1 MTVLESLQRT
11 HEELMHH
18 VPGIFG
24 EEKHTSRSQNYTYI
38 PTITVLES
46 LQREG
51 FQPFFACQ
59 TRVRDPGRRG
69 YTKHM
74 LRLRRAGEINGE
86 HVPEIILLNSHDGTS
101 SYQMLPGYFRFVCQ
115 NGCVCGQSLG
125 EVRVP
130 HRGDVVEKVI
140 EGAYEV
146 VGVFDRIEEKR
157 DAMQSLVLPP
167 PARQALAQ
175 AALTYRY
182 GDEHQ
187 PVTTADILGVFDRI
201 EEKRDAMQSLV
212 LPPPARQALA
222 QAALTYRY
230 GDEHQPVTTA
240 DILTPRRRED
250 YGKDL
255 WSAYQTIQENMLKG
269 GISGRSAKG
278 KRIHTRAIHSIDTD
292 IKLNRALWVMAETML
307 ESLR

>member
-1 MTVLESLQRT
+1 MRLASRFGYANQIRRDRPLT
-11 HEELMHH
+11 HEELMRH
-18 VPGIFG
+18 VPSIFG
-24 EEKHTSRSQNYTYI
+24 ENRHTSRSEHYAYI
-38 PTITVLES
+38 PTITVLEN
-46 LQREG
+46 LQQEG

-101 SYQMLPGYFRFVCQ
+101 SYQMLPGYFRLVCQ

-130 HRGDVVEKVI
+130 HRGNVVDRVI

-146 VGVFDRIEEKR
+146 V
-157 DAMQSLVLPP
+157 
-167 PARQALAQ
+167 
-175 AALTYRY
+175 
-182 GDEHQ
+182 
-187 PVTTADILGVFDRI
+187 GVFDRI

-292 IKLNRALWVMAETML
+292 IKLNRALWVMAETLL
-307 ESLR
+307 ESMR

>member
-1 MTVLESLQRT
+1 MRLASRFGYANQIRRDRPLTR
-11 HEELMHH
+11 EELMHH

-24 EEKHTSRSQNYTYI
+24 EDKHTSRSRNYTYI

-74 LRLRRAGEINGE
+74 LRLRRDGEINGQ

-130 HRGDVVEKVI
+130 HRGNVVDRVI

-146 VGVFDRIEEKR
+146 VGVFDRILFN
-157 DAMQSLVLPP
+157 AMN
-167 PARQALAQ
+167 
-175 AALTYRY
+175 
-182 GDEHQ
+182 G
-187 PVTTADILGVFDRI
+187 
-201 EEKRDAMQSLV
+201 
-212 LPPPARQALA
+212 
-222 QAALTYRY
+222 
-230 GDEHQPVTTA
+230 
-240 DILTPRRRED
+240 
-250 YGKDL
+250 
-255 WSAYQTIQENMLKG
+255 
-269 GISGRSAKG
+269 
-278 KRIHTRAIHSIDTD
+278 
-292 IKLNRALWVMAETML
+292 NRAEMSPEAAGIAACLMTYSHHACRTECYAMTVHYYR
-307 ESLR
+307 LRDYALQHPECSAIMRIID

>member
-1 MTVLESLQRT
+1 
-11 HEELMHH
+11 MHY

-24 EEKHTSRSQNYTYI
+24 EDKHTSRSQNYTYI

-125 EVRVP
+125 EVHDGTSSYQMLPGYFRFVCQNGCVCGQSLGEVRVP
-130 HRGDVVEKVI
+130 HRGNVVDRVI

-157 DAMQSLVLPP
+157 DAMQSL
-167 PARQALAQ
+167 
-175 AALTYRY
+175 
-182 GDEHQ
+182 
-187 PVTTADILGVFDRI
+187 I
-201 EEKRDAMQSLV
+201 

-292 IKLNRALWVMAETML
+292 IKLNRALWVMAETLL
-307 ESLR
+307 ESMR

>member
-1 MTVLESLQRT
+1 MRLASRFGYANQIRRDRPLTR
-11 HEELMHH
+11 EELMHH

-24 EEKHTSRSQNYTYI
+24 EDKHTSRSRNYTYI

-46 LQREG
+46 LQQEG

-74 LRLRRAGEINGE
+74 LRLRRNGEINGE

-130 HRGDVVEKVI
+130 HRGNVVDRVI

-146 VGVFDRIEEKR
+146 VGVFDRIEE
-157 DAMQSLVLPP
+157 
-167 PARQALAQ
+167 
-175 AALTYRY
+175 
-182 GDEHQ
+182 
-187 PVTTADILGVFDRI
+187 
-201 EEKRDAMQSLV
+201 
-212 LPPPARQALA
+212 
-222 QAALTYRY
+222 
-230 GDEHQPVTTA
+230 
-240 DILTPRRRED
+240 
-250 YGKDL
+250 
-255 WSAYQTIQENMLKG
+255 
-269 GISGRSAKG
+269 
-278 KRIHTRAIHSIDTD
+278 
-292 IKLNRALWVMAETML
+292 
-307 ESLR
+307 

>member
-1 MTVLESLQRT
+1 MRLASRFGYVNQIRRERPLTR
-11 HEELMHH
+11 EELMYH
-18 VPGIFG
+18 VPSIFA
-24 EEKHTSRSQNYTYI
+24 EDRHTSRSERYAYI
-38 PTITVLES
+38 PTITVLEN

-59 TRVRDPGRRG
+59 TRVRDQSRRG

-74 LRLRRAGEINGE
+74 LRLRRDGEINGQ

-130 HRGDVVEKVI
+130 HRGNVVEKVI

-157 DAMQSLVLPP
+157 DAMQS
-167 PARQALAQ
+167 
-175 AALTYRY
+175 
-182 GDEHQ
+182 
-187 PVTTADILGVFDRI
+187 
-201 EEKRDAMQSLV
+201 
-212 LPPPARQALA
+212 LA

-269 GISGRSAKG
+269 G
-278 KRIHTRAIHSIDTD
+278 
-292 IKLNRALWVMAETML
+292 
-307 ESLR
+307 

>member
-1 MTVLESLQRT
+1 MRLASRFGYAANQIRRDRPLT

-24 EEKHTSRSQNYTYI
+24 EDKHTSRSQNYTYI

-46 LQREG
+46 
-51 FQPFFACQ
+51 
-59 TRVRDPGRRG
+59 
-69 YTKHM
+69 
-74 LRLRRAGEINGE
+74 LRRAGEINGE

-130 HRGDVVEKVI
+130 HRGNVVEKVI

-146 VGVFDRIEEKR
+146 V
-157 DAMQSLVLPP
+157 
-167 PARQALAQ
+167 
-175 AALTYRY
+175 
-182 GDEHQ
+182 
-187 PVTTADILGVFDRI
+187 GVFDRI

-269 GISGRSAKG
+269 GISGRSARG

-292 IKLNRALWVMAETML
+292 IKLNRALWVMAETLL